1 MTRVWRAG
9 AEEAVVVAGLLAEF
23 RDWLGR
29 SHPTADSLVL
39 SVTRLVE
46 DPGTEYLLGAPEGER
61 DAAGV
66 CQLRFRFGVWHAAM
80 DCWIE
85 DLFVREGARS
95 VGLGSGLVEAALERA
110 RERGCARV
118 ELDVNEANTAA
129 LALYER
135 FGFNASAKAPG
146 GRDLLMRL
154 RL

>member
-29 SHPTADSLVL
+29 SHPTAESLAL
-39 SVTRLVE
+39 SVTRLVD
-46 DPGTEYLLGAPEGER
+46 DPGTEYLLGTADGER

-85 DLFVREGARS
+85 DLFVREDSRS
-95 VGLGSGLVEAALERA
+95 SGLGSGLVQAALARA

-135 FGFNASAKAPG
+135 FGFSASSKAPG

-154 RL
+154 PL